1 MLISEDLNNAINAQI
16 GREFGASLQYVQIA
30 AHFANEALPKLAEFF
45 FRQAEE
51 EREHAMKFVKYVLDA
66 GGEVHIPPIEAPKSR
81 FASAEEA
88 FQLSLDWEMDV
99 TRQINSLM
107 DIAIQ
112 EKDYIARAFLDW
124 FVTEQLEE
132 VSTMDTL
139 LRLVRRAGERNLIMM
154 EAYFSHL
161 RDEID
166 KGE

>member
-1 MLISEDLNNAINAQI
+1 MLISDNLNNAINAQI

-30 AHFANEALPKLAEFF
+30 AHFDNEALPKMAEFF
-45 FRQAEE
+45 YRQADE
-51 EREHAMKFVKYVLDA
+51 EREHAMKFVRYVVEA
-66 GGEVHIPPIEAPKSR
+66 GGEVHIPPIDAPKSR

-88 FQLSLDWEMDV
+88 LQLSLDWEMDV

-112 EKDYIARAFLDW
+112 EKDHIARAFLDW

-139 LRLVRRAGERNLIMM
+139 LRIVQRAGERNLIMM
-154 EAYFSHL
+154 ESYFSHL
-161 RDEID
+161 RDEIED
-166 KGE
+166 D